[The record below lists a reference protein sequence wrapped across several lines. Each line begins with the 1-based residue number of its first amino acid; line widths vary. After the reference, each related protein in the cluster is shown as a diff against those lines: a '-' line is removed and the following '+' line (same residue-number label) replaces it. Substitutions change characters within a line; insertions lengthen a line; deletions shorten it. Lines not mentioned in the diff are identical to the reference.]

1 MENQNSEMIEETSQK
16 IEDQPVKSMWQ
27 QTKESWYD
35 KIPLTLKQLD
45 IIVYTCWALLG
56 LAVIAVALDAMGV
69 F

>member
-1 MENQNSEMIEETSQK
+1 MEEE
-16 IEDQPVKSMWQ
+16 IREDLPQEEPEIKSMWQ

>member
-1 MENQNSEMIEETSQK
+1 MDEQRTELPEEEQ
-16 IEDQPVKSMWQ
+16 EAKSLWQ

-56 LAVIAVALDAMGV
+56 IAVIAAALDAMGV
-69 F
+69 I

>member
-1 MENQNSEMIEETSQK
+1 MEEE
-16 IEDQPVKSMWQ
+16 IREDLPQEEPEVKSMWQ

-56 LAVIAVALDAMGV
+56 LAVIAVALDARGV

>member
-1 MENQNSEMIEETSQK
+1 MEEE
-16 IEDQPVKSMWQ
+16 IREDLPQEEPEVKSMWQ

-45 IIVYTCWALLG
+45 IIVYTCWTLLG

>member
-1 MENQNSEMIEETSQK
+1 MEEE
-16 IEDQPVKSMWQ
+16 IREDHPQEEPEVKSMRQ

>member
-1 MENQNSEMIEETSQK
+1 MEEIREDLPQEEPK
-16 IEDQPVKSMWQ
+16 VKSMWQ

-56 LAVIAVALDAMGV
+56 LAVIAAALDAMGIL
-69 F
+69 

>member
-1 MENQNSEMIEETSQK
+1 MEEEIREDLPQEET
-16 IEDQPVKSMWQ
+16 EVKSMWQ
-27 QTKESWYD
+27 QAKESWYD

>member
-1 MENQNSEMIEETSQK
+1 MDEQRNELPEEET
-16 IEDQPVKSMWQ
+16 EEKSLWQ

-45 IIVYTCWALLG
+45 IIVYVCWTLLG
-56 LAVIAVALDAMGV
+56 LAVVAVALDAMGV

>member
-1 MENQNSEMIEETSQK
+1 MDERTNLPEEEKTESK
-16 IEDQPVKSMWQ
+16 TPWQ
-27 QTKESWYD
+27 RTKESWYD

>member
-1 MENQNSEMIEETSQK
+1 MEEE
-16 IEDQPVKSMWQ
+16 IREDLPQEEPEVKSMWQ

-45 IIVYTCWALLG
+45 IIVYICWALLG

>member
-1 MENQNSEMIEETSQK
+1 MEEIREDLPQEET
-16 IEDQPVKSMWQ
+16 EVKSMWQ

-45 IIVYTCWALLG
+45 IIVYTCWTLLG

>member
-1 MENQNSEMIEETSQK
+1 MEEE
-16 IEDQPVKSMWQ
+16 IREDLPQEEPEVKSMWQ

-56 LAVIAVALDAMGV
+56 LAVIAAALDAMGV

>member
-1 MENQNSEMIEETSQK
+1 MDEQHNEHPEETP
-16 IEDQPVKSMWQ
+16 EVKSMWQ
-27 QTKESWYD
+27 LTKESWYD

-56 LAVIAVALDAMGV
+56 IAVIAAALDAMGV

>member
-1 MENQNSEMIEETSQK
+1 MDEQRNEHPEETP
-16 IEDQPVKSMWQ
+16 EVKSMWQ
-27 QTKESWYD
+27 LTKESWYD

-56 LAVIAVALDAMGV
+56 IAVIAAALDAMGV